1 MKLDIPEQT
10 EEKKAAD
17 FSRLKSQLEDQVKRA
32 AMRQFDTHAPLPAA
46 VLTDPLE
53 VQLLVHFRTL
63 TAYGKKIAVAQL
75 SSLST
80 LCKHCTKE

>member
-1 MKLDIPEQT
+1 MNKPLDALDLMALQNQT
-10 EEKKAAD
+10 
-17 FSRLKSQLEDQVKRA
+17 DQQAQIRA
-32 AMRQFDTHAPLPAA
+32 FDTHAPLPAA

-53 VQLLVHFRTL
+53 MQLLVHFRTL